1 MRALPPSKADKGVPR
16 PRLRVNPGRTEAT
29 VLAVSEPIAP
39 GEVAVIFALVPSA
52 DASLDH
58 RPIAVWRDPPT
69 AAAFDLQRIDVLTIG
84 ETLDETGHL
93 ASSVRLVVRNRSAE
107 PAQFRA
113 PTCSEWSAR
122 SGTSSRT
129 RGVADVTL
137 ASPLRARSRRAA

>member
-1 MRALPPSKADKGVPR
+1 
-16 PRLRVNPGRTEAT
+16 

-52 DASLDH
+52 DASLDL

-84 ETLDETGHL
+84 ETLDEIGHL

-107 PAQFRA
+107 AARFRA
-113 PTCSEWSAR
+113 EIELVPDLQRMERQIGNLFDDTWRRGRDAGRAPSAF
-122 SGTSSRT
+122 T
-129 RGVADVTL
+129 RVLG
-137 ASPLRARSRRAA
+137 RAR